1 MQKDVRDYIPQIQQ
15 KFPMFTWTEIY
26 NILSY
31 GLKIYS
37 WVNKMR
43 CDVLLCH
50 RSDDVMT
57 MFQGMLGYD
66 TLKHYK
72 RWMMKWRMKE
82 RILYTLKQ
90 KKWDGYYYIGLYDW
104 QHAEIKKQ
112 HKRKT
117 FRNVYFTKIKNELH
131 HAKYVKYIWRVPFPT
146 DCGWKFFI
154 ESFSS
159 DKAEFVEE
167 NNYEKYHQCFLGRY
181 NNGPESV
188 DDAGNSS
195 NECA

>member
-37 WVNKMR
+37 WINKMR
-43 CDVLLCH
+43 CDVLMCN
-50 RSDDVMT
+50 RKDEVMT
-57 MFQGMLGYD
+57 MFAGHLGYD
-66 TLKHYK
+66 TLKHYN

-82 RILYTLKQ
+82 RILFTLKK

-104 QHAEIKKQ
+104 QHEEILRQK
-112 HKRKT
+112 KRKT
-117 FRNVYFTKIKNELH
+117 FKNVYLTKIKNELH
-131 HAKYVKYIWRVPFPT
+131 HAKYVKYIWRIPWPA
-146 DCGWKFFI
+146 DCGWKFFMDSI
-154 ESFSS
+154 SS

-167 NNYEKYHQCFLGRY
+167 NNYERYHQCFLGRN
-181 NNGPESV
+181 NNGSTST
-188 DDAGNSS
+188 DNA
-195 NECA
+195 

>member
-31 GLKIYS
+31 GLKIYA

-43 CDVLLCH
+43 CDVLMCN
-50 RSDDVMT
+50 RNEEVMT
-57 MFQGMLGYD
+57 MFQGRLGYD

-72 RWMMKWRMKE
+72 QWMMKWRMKE
-82 RILYTLKQ
+82 RILYTLKK

-104 QHAEIKKQ
+104 QHNEIIKQRKK
-112 HKRKT
+112 KT
-117 FRNVYFTKIKNELH
+117 FKNVYLTKIKNELH
-131 HAKYVKYIWRVPFPT
+131 HAKYVKYIWRVPWPA
-146 DCGWKFFI
+146 DCGWKFFVDN
-154 ESFSS
+154 FSS

-167 NNYEKYHQCFLGRY
+167 NNYEKYHQCFLGRN
-181 NNGPESV
+181 NNGSESV
-188 DDAGNSS
+188 DDAGNSTDQCS
-195 NECA
+195 